1 MPRKTKKKIVV
12 NDDMQTDYEY
22 YLVEPSGR
30 NYNDSFQ
37 PDLKPKEMLKLGV
50 FGGDYFF
57 GHIDEFPNS
66 WFRGVKLSSDG
77 KDPNYNYFKL
87 SASQSLKVWQDKGWI
102 HPDDP
107 KGWFQW
113 YCRYYRGR
121 RHADDERQIK
131 RWRAFKRH
139 LKAVEKNC
147 KRKDYSCRP
156 KQRQA
161 LLHWAYDSRKI

>member
-1 MPRKTKKKIVV
+1 MLRKRKKKIVV
-12 NDDMQTDYEY
+12 NNNIQKDYEY
-22 YLVEPSGR
+22 YLIEPSGR
-30 NYNDSFQ
+30 NFHDSFQ
-37 PDLKPKEMLKLGV
+37 PDLSPRQMLSLGV
-50 FGGDYFF
+50 FGGYYFF
-57 GHIDEFPNS
+57 GCKEEFPKS
-66 WFRGVKLSSDG
+66 WFKGVRVISFKN
-77 KDPNYNYFKL
+77 PNLNYFKI

-113 YCRYYRGR
+113 YARYYMGR

-131 RWRAFKRH
+131 RWRAFRRH

-147 KRKDYSCRP
+147 KKGDHSCRP

>member
-1 MPRKTKKKIVV
+1 MKIDKKKKVIVK
-12 NDDMQTDYEY
+12 DDMQVNYEY
-22 YLVEPSGR
+22 YLTQASGR
-30 NYNDSFQ
+30 NFHDGFLPQ
-37 PDLKPKEMLKLGV
+37 LTPKEMLKLGV

-57 GHIDEFPNS
+57 GYIDEFPKS
-66 WFRGVKLSSDG
+66 WFRGVKLSDHG
-77 KDPNYNYFKL
+77 KDAKYNYFKIR
-87 SASQSLKVWQDKGWI
+87 ASQSLKVWQEKGWI

-113 YCRYYRGR
+113 YCRYYMGR

-139 LKAVEKNC
+139 WGAVEKNC
-147 KRKDYSCRP
+147 NKKDYKCRP

-161 LLHWAYDSRKI
+161 LLHWSYDSRKI

>member
-1 MPRKTKKKIVV
+1 MSRSRKKKILV
-12 NDDMQTDYEY
+12 NNEIQSDYEY
-22 YLVEPSGR
+22 YLTEPSGR
-30 NYNDSFQ
+30 NFHDSFQ
-37 PDLKPKEMLKLGV
+37 PDLSPKEMLRLGV
-50 FGGDYFF
+50 FGAYYFF
-57 GHIDEFPNS
+57 NCEKEFPRS
-66 WFRGVKLSSDG
+66 WFKGVKINEY
-77 KDPNYNYFKL
+77 KDPNLNYFKV

-113 YCRYYRGR
+113 YARYYMGR

-131 RWRAFKRH
+131 RWRAFRRH
-139 LKAVEKNC
+139 WSAVENNC
-147 KRKDYSCRP
+147 KKGDYKCRP

>member
-1 MPRKTKKKIVV
+1 MTIFFAYINEFTK
-12 NDDMQTDYEY
+12 
-22 YLVEPSGR
+22 
-30 NYNDSFQ
+30 
-37 PDLKPKEMLKLGV
+37 
-50 FGGDYFF
+50 
-57 GHIDEFPNS
+57 S
-66 WFRGVKLSSDG
+66 WFKEAKLSKYG
-77 KDPNYNYFKL
+77 KDARFNYFKV
-87 SASQSLKVWQDKGWI
+87 SASQPLKVWQDKGWI

-113 YCRYYRGR
+113 YSRYYMGR

-147 KRKDYSCRP
+147 KKYDYSCRP